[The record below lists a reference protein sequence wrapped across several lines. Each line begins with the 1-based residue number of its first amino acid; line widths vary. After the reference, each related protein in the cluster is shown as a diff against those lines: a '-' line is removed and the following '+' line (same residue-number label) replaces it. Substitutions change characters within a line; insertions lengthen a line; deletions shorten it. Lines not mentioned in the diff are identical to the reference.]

1 MFSVPGHALV
11 MLHRQQALRDEMAKL
26 LDPSYERHNLQEAFM
41 TTWGRMADVEEDNIM
56 FMGCPVTIWS
66 RPTPARHSNSLTE
79 RENDTLLPL
88 LVWPRTFL
96 HAMERTARLQRQLH
110 RLWVIVT
117 REWRFW
123 CWRQVACNIWKQ
135 DFAESHLANILAAG
149 LEDTQDLQEALQ
161 YMENVSS
168 IDSAIDVMENVA
180 RVMGIPLP
188 AFRIHPCRKAIW
200 MIDNGFSVSQLK
212 DPEYLPKFSRNCVLL
227 AGNEGLITEV
237 KTDPEVQW
245 H

>member
-1 MFSVPGHALV
+1 MFSIPGHALV
-11 MLHRQQALRDEMAKL
+11 LLQQQQALRDEMAKL

-66 RPTPARHSNSLTE
+66 RQTPPRHNNTVVA

-88 LVWPRTFL
+88 LLWPRTFV
-96 HAMERTARLQRQLH
+96 HVIERTARLQRQLH

-123 CWRQVACNIWKQ
+123 CWKQVAYNIRKEV
-135 DFAESHLANILAAG
+135 FAESHLANILAAG

-161 YMENVSS
+161 YMENLSS
-168 IDSAIDVMENVA
+168 IDDAIDVMENVA

-188 AFRIHPCRKAIW
+188 AFRIQPSRKAAWLIE
-200 MIDNGFSVSQLK
+200 NGFSVSQLE
-212 DPEYLPKFSRNCVLL
+212 DPEYLPRFSRACVLL
-227 AGNEGLITEV
+227 VGNEGLVTEV
-237 KTDPEVQW
+237 EKDPEVQW